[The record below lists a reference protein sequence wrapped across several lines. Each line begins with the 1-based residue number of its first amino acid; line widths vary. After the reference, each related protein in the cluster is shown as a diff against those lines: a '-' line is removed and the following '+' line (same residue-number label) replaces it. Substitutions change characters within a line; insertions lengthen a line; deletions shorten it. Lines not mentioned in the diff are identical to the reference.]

1 MLALVAVGVL
11 LIFFFMLLAWIFR
24 QPIKKPQNKIN
35 PTDPASPPGDICNCT
50 GMAIDYVT
58 AWAIAEIKVPMAIKV
73 SANAIFLMISII
85 NRE

>member
-35 PTDPASPPGDICNCT
+35 PTDPASPPSDICHCT

-58 AWAIAEIKVPMAIKV
+58 AWAIAEIKVPMAIRV
-73 SANAIFLMISII
+73 AANAIFLMISII